1 VVDLLKLNDVEF
13 HLEFEKAA
21 ELDQATTNSILHF
34 INDCERRKSY
44 LDLGYSSIYDY
55 CVRKLGYSS
64 STAGRYIQA
73 ARCIRANPE
82 VLRMLEARDV
92 SVTSICQFASILDDE
107 NKESV
112 LGRVKGASW
121 RDVELV
127 AREYRP
133 PVELRDR
140 MMPVRA
146 VTHDGVENMVFVQF
160 LARDEYAAVFDDV
173 RNLMPREMTYGD
185 VCLAVFGEY
194 LDRHSPIARQKRRD
208 AKKGV
213 ASLDSHQRES
223 SLKKR
228 STGLH
233 SHQWESEAGK
243 RAGGLHSHRQESNAT
258 SHHIPDVVRDV
269 ILIRDGGQ
277 CAFVAP
283 DGTRCQCRKD
293 LQVDHIK
300 PFANHG
306 PIDMSNLR
314 LLCGG
319 HNRLMAE
326 RAMGR
331 HVMQP
336 YWRQA

>member
-1 VVDLLKLNDVEF
+1 MVDLLKLNDVDF

-44 LDLGYSSIYDY
+44 LDLGYSSIFDY

-112 LGRVKGASW
+112 LARVKGASW

-146 VTHDGVENMVFVQF
+146 ATQDGVENMVFVQF

-173 RNLMPREMTYGD
+173 RNLMPGDMTYGD
-185 VCLAVFGEY
+185 ICLAVFHEY
-194 LDRHSPIARQKRRD
+194 LARHSPIARQKRRD
-208 AKKGV
+208 IKKGA

-233 SHQWESEAGK
+233 SHRRELNES
-243 RAGGLHSHRQESNAT
+243 

-277 CAFVAP
+277 CTFVAP

>member
-1 VVDLLKLNDVEF
+1 MVDLLKLNDVEF

-44 LDLGYSSIYDY
+44 LDLGYSSIFDY

-112 LGRVKGASW
+112 LRRVKGASW

-146 VTHDGVENMVFVQF
+146 ATQDGVENMVFVQF

-173 RNLMPREMTYGD
+173 RNLMPGDMTYGD
-185 VCLAVFGEY
+185 ICLAVFHEY
-194 LDRHSPIARQKRRD
+194 LARHSPIARQKRRD
-208 AKKGV
+208 IKKGA

-233 SHQWESEAGK
+233 SHRRELNES
-243 RAGGLHSHRQESNAT
+243 

-277 CAFVAP
+277 CTFVAP